1 MTPAYLHIDARPSL
15 PSRARAMSIMAAL
28 GLVTALISSLP
39 SPLPDIRLS
48 DPDILINARAVPLHA
63 GIAFGA
69 MIAGALWLWV
79 NRDPAKCFLAMMLT
93 LAGWLA
99 AVNTAND
106 VINTIQGSSLFG
118 TMEGAK
124 VYREMLGW
132 LTGGLLG
139 GAVGAGL
146 TAFGTGVAS
155 SAIRRPEAWM
165 LIVVVGAIAG
175 LLLYSAALLDAIIL
189 LFVPWQ
195 VAVAAA
201 IAYGL
206 TSREEFRT

>member
-15 PSRARAMSIMAAL
+15 PNRARAMAIMGGL
-28 GLVTALISSLP
+28 GFVTALISSLP
-39 SPLPDIRLS
+39 SPLPDIRLT
-48 DPDILINARAVPLHA
+48 DPDVVINAQAVPLHA
-63 GIAFGA
+63 GLAFGA
-69 MIAGALWLWV
+69 MIAGVLWLWV

-93 LAGWLA
+93 IGGWLA

-106 VINTIQGSSLFG
+106 VINAIQFSSLFG
-118 TMEGAK
+118 TIEGAK
-124 VYREMLGW
+124 FYREMVGW

-146 TAFGTGVAS
+146 TAFGAGIAAT
-155 SAIRRPEAWM
+155 AIRRAEAWM
-165 LIVVVGAIAG
+165 LIVVVGAMTG
-175 LLLYSAALLDAIIL
+175 VLLYSAAVLDAIIV

-195 VAVAAA
+195 IGVALA

-206 TSREEFRT
+206 TAR

>member
-1 MTPAYLHIDARPSL
+1 
-15 PSRARAMSIMAAL
+15 
-28 GLVTALISSLP
+28 
-39 SPLPDIRLS
+39 
-48 DPDILINARAVPLHA
+48 
-63 GIAFGA
+63 
-69 MIAGALWLWV
+69 
-79 NRDPAKCFLAMMLT
+79 MMMT

-106 VINTIQGSSLFG
+106 VINTIQGSALFG

-146 TAFGTGVAS
+146 TAFGTGVATT
-155 SAIRRPEAWM
+155 AIRRPEAWM

-175 LLLYSAALLDAIIL
+175 LLLDSAALLDAIIL

-195 VAVAAA
+195 VAVATA

-206 TSREEFRT
+206 TSRDGFRA

>member
-1 MTPAYLHIDARPSL
+1 
-15 PSRARAMSIMAAL
+15 MAAL

-39 SPLPDIRLS
+39 SPLPDIRLT
-48 DPDILINARAVPLHA
+48 DPDVLINARAVPLHA

-69 MIAGALWLWV
+69 MIAGTLWLWV
-79 NRDPAKCFLAMMLT
+79 NRDPAKCLLTMMLT

-106 VINTIQGSSLFG
+106 VINTIQGSALFG
-118 TMEGAK
+118 TIEGAK
-124 VYREMLGW
+124 FYREMVGW

-146 TAFGTGVAS
+146 TAFGTGVVAT
-155 SAIRRPEAWM
+155 AIRRPEAWM
-165 LIVVVGAIAG
+165 LIVVVGAMFG
-175 LLLYSAALLDAIIL
+175 VLLYSAAVLDAVMV
-189 LFVPWQ
+189 LFIPWQ
-195 VAVAAA
+195 VAVATA

-206 TSREEFRT
+206 TARDGFKV

>member
-1 MTPAYLHIDARPSL
+1 
-15 PSRARAMSIMAAL
+15 
-28 GLVTALISSLP
+28 
-39 SPLPDIRLS
+39 
-48 DPDILINARAVPLHA
+48 
-63 GIAFGA
+63 
-69 MIAGALWLWV
+69 
-79 NRDPAKCFLAMMLT
+79 MMLT

-106 VINTIQGSSLFG
+106 VINTIQGSALFG

-124 VYREMLGW
+124 VYREMVGW

-146 TAFGTGVAS
+146 TAFGTGVAAT
-155 SAIRRPEAWM
+155 AIRRPEAWM

-195 VAVAAA
+195 VAVATA

-206 TSREEFRT
+206 TARDGFRV